1 MNINPLELVKQ
12 MGAFQEKLAAIR
24 ASGSAGGGMVVIE
37 LNGHFEVTDVRI
49 SAEAIEDRDVQMLQD
64 LVQAAFTDGLE
75 KVRETMNREIGS
87 MAGGM
92 LPNGFDLSDLSG
104 LMGKT

>member
-1 MNINPLELVKQ
+1 MNINPLDLVKQ
-12 MGAFQEKLAAIR
+12 MGMFQDKLAAVK
-24 ASGSAGGGMVVIE
+24 ATGSAGGGMVAID
-37 LNGHFEVTDVRI
+37 LNGQFEVTDVRI
-49 SAEAIEDRDVQMLQD
+49 SAEAIEDGDIQMLQD
-64 LVQAAFTDGLE
+64 LVQAAFSDGLG
-75 KVRETMNREIGS
+75 KIRETMNREIGS